1 MFLREKRQANVSHAE
16 EYEIWGLL
24 GQVSDAM
31 YKARENE
38 LTPFG
43 LSVVQVGV
51 MYVVRLLKKNG
62 TPATPSEISRW
73 VFREPHTISALLKR
87 MEKQGLVKLVKKRR
101 GRRQVLVELTDK
113 GEEFYRRQVE
123 ERAVIPRI
131 LEALSPEERQQ
142 FRVFLEKL
150 RQRSL
155 EELVVKLPF
164 P

>member
-1 MFLREKRQANVSHAE
+1 MVSEEKKTHVGHAE

-38 LTPFG
+38 LAPFG
-43 LSVVQVGV
+43 LSAVQVGV
-51 MYVVRLLKKNG
+51 MYVVRILNQTG
-62 TPATPSEISRW
+62 VPATPSEISRW

-87 MEKQGLVKLVKKRR
+87 MEKQGLVKLVRKRR
-101 GRRQVLVELTDK
+101 GKRQVLAELTEK
-113 GEEFYRRQVE
+113 GEDLYRRQVQ
-123 ERAVIPRI
+123 ERQVIPEI
-131 LEALSPEERQQ
+131 LEVLSPGERQH
-142 FRVFLEKL
+142 FRAFLERL

-155 EELVVKLPF
+155 EKLVMKLPF